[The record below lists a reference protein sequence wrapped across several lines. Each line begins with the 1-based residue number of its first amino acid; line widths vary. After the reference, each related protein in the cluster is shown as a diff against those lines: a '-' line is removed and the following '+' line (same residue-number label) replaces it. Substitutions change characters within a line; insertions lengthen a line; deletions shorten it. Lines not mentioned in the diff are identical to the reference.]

1 VTNRLLSRV
10 RTPVE
15 RLGIPAQQAARDAL
29 VTHFRVP
36 GTPDPEVRL
45 RRLAG
50 IAAWAAALGF
60 GGLILTVRLMFG
72 MFTTVAGWYPPAICL
87 LGLFGIASTVG
98 AFGSVHQRRLPWVLL
113 GLATST
119 ELIAFALTVL
129 L

>member
-10 RTPVE
+10 RTPVA
-15 RLGIPAQQAARDAL
+15 RVGIPAQQAARDAI
-29 VTHFRVP
+29 VTHFRMP

-50 IAAWAAALGF
+50 VSAWAAVLGF
-60 GGLILTVRLMFG
+60 GGLGLTARLMYG
-72 MFTTVAGWYPPAICL
+72 MFTTLAAWYPPAIFA
-87 LGLFGIASTVG
+87 LGLVGLACTVG

-113 GLATST
+113 GLATT
-119 ELIAFALTVL
+119 AELIAFALTGL